1 MVRSDYPC
9 HPRSRWLPWFA
20 LFLAVPLAAELAFG
34 QQNPPLPRWIKGSFV
49 GSAFVL
55 SFIPGTSNWI
65 AIEESIDSVN
75 WQEVVSLA
83 ASTTASAFADVE
95 ARLRPNRVFRL
106 RSPGTSS
113 EVAAARWANRA
124 QRAYRFHLDRISS
137 LPPFLIQ
144 AEMEVRP
151 NAKQITEAI
160 ADGLPVAEPL
170 PDHFPSIE
178 ELFSRLDQARTEGA
192 SQVWASYDLPSGFPS
207 RYTLDLRGIPNASI
221 DAGALVQYRI
231 SNLVLLPD

>member
-1 MVRSDYPC
+1 MVRPVYPRQ
-9 HPRSRWLPWFA
+9 PRSRWLPW
-20 LFLAVPLAAELAFG
+20 LTLLLAAPLVVPVASA
-34 QQNPPLPRWIKGSFV
+34 QLNPPRPRWIKGSFV
-49 GSAFVL
+49 GSSFVL

-83 ASTTASAFADVE
+83 ASTTASAYADVE
-95 ARLRPNRVFRL
+95 ARLRPHRVFRL

-113 EVAAARWANRA
+113 GVAAARWANRA

-144 AEMEVRP
+144 AEMEIRP

-192 SQVWASYDLPSGFPS
+192 PQVWASYDVPSGFPS
-207 RYTLDLRGIPNASI
+207 RYTFDLRGVPNASI

-231 SNLVLLPD
+231 TNLVLLPD